1 MKTQMLYQTQQGPAI
16 EAGSAPYWTGRVVLG
31 QTATPEEVAAAVARK
46 IRLEASDLLYI
57 YVKTGEA
64 IREILQSGRNI
75 NLDWVAFT
83 IALTGT
89 FEKSDSPFTP
99 GQNALRVR
107 AHARPVLRDC
117 LAGVTPR
124 NATGGLKA
132 AILSVMDNVL
142 MEEGIIAVPS
152 KVLVA
157 GDDILI
163 DPTHEDEG
171 VWLVAKNGTV
181 AATPTV
187 LANDAS
193 TLDLDFGELPPDGAY
208 TLVVKAR
215 TGASTDRAPAVARR
229 NVIVEASRGKGTPA

>member
-1 MKTQMLYQTQQGPAI
+1 MKTQMLYQTQRGAELVPGA
-16 EAGSAPYWTGRVVLG
+16 APYWIGKVLLG
-31 QTATPEEVAAAVARK
+31 STVTPEEVAAVVATK
-46 IRLEASDLLYI
+46 MRLAASDVLYA

-64 IREILQSGRNI
+64 VREILQSGRNV

-83 IALTGT
+83 IALTGA
-89 FEKSDSPFTP
+89 FEKANSPFTP
-99 GQNALRVR
+99 GQNALMVR
-107 AHARPVLRDC
+107 AHARAVLRDC
-117 LAGVTPR
+117 LAGITPR

-142 MEEGIIAVPS
+142 MEEGTIAVPS

-157 GDDILI
+157 GDNILI

-171 VWLVAKNGTV
+171 VWLVTKAGDV
-181 AATPTV
+181 VATPTV

-193 TLDLDFGELPPDGAY
+193 TLDLDFGELPPDGTY

-215 TGASTDRAPAVARR
+215 TGASTDLAPAVARR
-229 NVIVEASRGKGTPA
+229 TVTVQAS

>member
-1 MKTQMLYQTQQGPAI
+1 M
-16 EAGSAPYWTGRVVLG
+16 
-31 QTATPEEVAAAVARK
+31 
-46 IRLEASDLLYI
+46 RLAASDVLYI

-64 IREILQSGRNI
+64 VREILQTGRNV

-83 IALTGT
+83 IALTGS
-89 FEKSDSPFTP
+89 FEKANSPFTP
-99 GQNALRVR
+99 GQNALMVR
-107 AHARPVLRDC
+107 AHARPALRDC
-117 LAGVTPR
+117 LADVTPR

-132 AILSVMDNVL
+132 AILSVMDNAA
-142 MEEGIIAVPS
+142 MQEGVITVPT

-157 GDDILI
+157 GTNILI

-171 VWLVAKNGTV
+171 CWLVAKNGDV

-193 TLDLDFGELPPDGAY
+193 TLDLDFGELPPDGDY

-215 TGASTDRAPAVARR
+215 TGASTDLAPAVARR
-229 NVIVEASRGKGTPA
+229 NVTVQASA